1 MSVTIST
8 NCLTSKS
15 LNGLLSTIPVEAGE
29 AEGKPTENDDDQYD
43 FEVDSIDP
51 DICVELRL
59 YLFSNIR
66 VEAILRTTPCRW
78 GGGFLLNWGQFF
90 HP

>member
-29 AEGKPTENDDDQYD
+29 AEEKPTGHDDD

-59 YLFSNIR
+59 YLFSN
-66 VEAILRTTPCRW
+66 
-78 GGGFLLNWGQFF
+78 FKLLSYFKNYTFQGV
-90 HP
+90 

>member
-15 LNGLLSTIPVEAGE
+15 LNGLLSIIPVEAGE
-29 AEGKPTENDDDQYD
+29 AEEKPTEHDDDQYD

-59 YLFSNIR
+59 YLFSNFK
-66 VEAILRTTPCRW
+66 LLSYFKNYTFQ
-78 GGGFLLNWGQFF
+78 GGG
-90 HP
+90 

>member
-15 LNGLLSTIPVEAGE
+15 LNGLLSIIPVEAGE
-29 AEGKPTENDDDQYD
+29 AEEKPTGHDDD

-66 VEAILRTTPCRW
+66 VEAILRTTPFR
-78 GGGFLLNWGQFF
+78 GGDFY
-90 HP
+90 